1 MTLKESNH
9 VIPAFGRSGWAV
21 RKSSATRASRI
32 FRTQE
37 EAIAY
42 GTMIS
47 NARKIPL
54 YIHNTNGTV
63 ASKISTTLIDP
74 TLSNKRKRS
83 VTRKIRKEV

>member
-1 MTLKESNH
+1 MILKESNH
-9 VIPAFGRSGWAV
+9 VIPAFGRNGWAV
-21 RKSSATRASRI
+21 RKSSTTRASRI

-42 GTMIS
+42 GTIIS

-63 ASKISTTLIDP
+63 ASKISAITTLSSKGKRL
-74 TLSNKRKRS
+74 TMRKRK
-83 VTRKIRKEV
+83 KEI